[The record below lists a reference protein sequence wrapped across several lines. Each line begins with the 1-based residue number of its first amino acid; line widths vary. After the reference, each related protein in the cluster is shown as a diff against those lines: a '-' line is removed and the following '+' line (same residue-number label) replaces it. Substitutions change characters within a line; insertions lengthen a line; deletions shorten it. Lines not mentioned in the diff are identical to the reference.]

1 MKNILKVNFEKKAI
15 IMYRTFAKK
24 CADTRSEEYAQLQRV
39 RADYPNFTISTRTC
53 RKNESKESYKGLTY
67 AYMEHYILTHEDKDT
82 VLEVLDTYNE
92 MRLIAECHSKSRRYP
107 AIKRWFLA
115 KYPEIVEFGILQ
127 IPVESNSNTT
137 VPFSNSTKELARTGT
152 EG

>member
-1 MKNILKVNFEKKAI
+1 
-15 IMYRTFAKK
+15 
-24 CADTRSEEYAQLQRV
+24 
-39 RADYPNFTISTRTC
+39 
-53 RKNESKESYKGLTY
+53 
-67 AYMEHYILTHEDKDT
+67 MEHYILTHEDKDT

-92 MRLIAECHSKSRRYP
+92 MRLIAECHSKSHRYP

-127 IPVESNSNTT
+127 IPVESSGNTT